1 MSHRNSLLRRA
12 ADFLSVLGAAAHAAN
27 AASESQAP
35 KDRDLR
41 TLGID
46 PARFKAIGL

>member
-1 MSHRNSLLRRA
+1 MSRRNSLLRRA
-12 ADFLSVLGAAAHAAN
+12 ADFVSILGAAAHAAN
-27 AASESQAP
+27 AGSESWAP

-46 PARFKAIGL
+46 PARFRAIGR